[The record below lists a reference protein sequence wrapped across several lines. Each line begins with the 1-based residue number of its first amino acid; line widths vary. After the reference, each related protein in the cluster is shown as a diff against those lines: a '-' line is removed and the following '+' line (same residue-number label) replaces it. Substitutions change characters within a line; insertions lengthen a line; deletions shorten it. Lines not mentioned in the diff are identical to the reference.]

1 MKTKDLSQCVRL
13 IPFYDSTCVSASLN
27 LWYELQV
34 DYYLPYLTSVYTQS
48 IEIRESI
55 PVVIADAEKL
65 GYHIDEMPV
74 SGGSADPCLAMLSA
88 YRDADISPV
97 PVRMVLGAVAPYC
110 FYPEDWDN
118 YGFDQNTTET
128 NEAAA
133 GLFEIM
139 AGKEITTDLFG
150 TPAYNEAMKIFRY
163 RRTLARRCGRNERR
177 NRASPMEIC
186 IK

>member
-1 MKTKDLSQCVRL
+1 MCPPDPFLRFHLRFCFPQSLVRTASRL
-13 IPFYDSTCVSASLN
+13 LFAVSYKRL
-27 LWYELQV
+27 
-34 DYYLPYLTSVYTQS
+34 YTINRNQ
-48 IEIRESI
+48 REYTL
-55 PVVIADAEKL
+55 VIADAEKL